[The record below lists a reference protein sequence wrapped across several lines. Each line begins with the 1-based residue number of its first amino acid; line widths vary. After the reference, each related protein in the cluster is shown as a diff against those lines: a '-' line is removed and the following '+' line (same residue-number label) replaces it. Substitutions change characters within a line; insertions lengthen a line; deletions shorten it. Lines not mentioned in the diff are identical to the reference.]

1 MSTPVRPDISSP
13 TGHAPR
19 LNRGTLAAAAIA
31 VCVAQVALAIPAV
44 LNGLFQQDLGTSSAQ
59 LTWISD
65 AFLVPV
71 TLLELTFGVL
81 GDLFGR
87 KRLLVSGAALLMI
100 GQLVSVLTPGAG
112 SSTGTRV
119 LVLWIGQIVSGLG
132 AAAIFPTSLA
142 MVASGTH
149 TPRDRS
155 RAISIWAAALSTGG
169 FVSPVLGGWLARY
182 KFGTDEFASWRWG
195 FVAVLVLAAVSTAVS
210 ARWARDSS
218 APEGRSLDWSGQV
231 TIAVAMFALLYA
243 VIQGPTS
250 GWGSGGVIGGFIIAA
265 VFLVLFIAAERRAV
279 APLLRLDLFAN
290 RAFCIAA
297 VATVVGMFAFLGTAY
312 ATSIRLSSIQG
323 FTPLK
328 TSIAFLLLNGMALVM
343 VPLTSRTLER
353 YNPRWILGVG
363 FALIAGGDLWLTA
376 LSAADMS
383 VAPVIVPL
391 LLVGTGFALALSSV
405 TAVAVN
411 TAPNHLAGMASGST
425 SMLRDFGFTLGPA
438 VVGAIA
444 LSQAAAQISAKVSSD
459 PTLSKALAAFNG
471 SAAEAPAAQRPTLEA
486 AIGAVNSG
494 PLGAN
499 AVPGS
504 ITLPSGQTVPF
515 NPLKDVAFH
524 ALDHAYSIGYLVCGL
539 SALAA
544 ALLAVFGLSGR
555 THESQISTESLAEDT
570 ATESTPSPQ

>member
-1 MSTPVRPDISSP
+1 LSTSPVQLDAE
-13 TGHAPR
+13 TAPEHPHR
-19 LNRGTLAAAAIA
+19 LTAGTLAAAAIA

-87 KRLLVSGAALLMI
+87 KRLLVIGTVLLI
-100 GQLVSVLTPGAG
+100 AGQLTSVLTPGAS

-119 LVLWIGQIVSGLG
+119 LVLWTGQIISGLG

-142 MVASGTH
+142 MVAAGTH
-149 TPRDRS
+149 TARDRS
-155 RAISIWAAALSTGG
+155 RAISIWAAALSSGG

-182 KFGTDEFASWRWG
+182 GFGTDEFASWRWA
-195 FVAVLVLAAVSTAVS
+195 FIAVMALAAVSTVVS
-210 ARWARDSS
+210 VALARDSR
-218 APEGRSLDWSGQV
+218 APEGRSLDWPGQI

-250 GWGSGGVIGGFIIAA
+250 GWGSGGVIAGFVLAA
-265 VFLVLFIAAERRAV
+265 VFLVLFVAAERRSA

-290 RAFCIAA
+290 RAFAVAA
-297 VATVVGMFAFLGTAY
+297 IATVVGMFAYLGTAY
-312 ATSIRLSSIQG
+312 ATSIRLSAIQG

-328 TSIAFLLLNGMALVM
+328 TSIAFLLLNGMALLLTPV
-343 VPLTSRTLER
+343 TSRVLEH
-353 YNPRWILGVG
+353 YNPKWALGIG
-363 FALIAGGDLWLTA
+363 FTLIGGADLWLSG
-376 LSAADMS
+376 LSASNLS
-383 VAPVIVPL
+383 VAPVVAPL
-391 LLVGTGFALALSSV
+391 ILVGIGFALALSAI

-411 TAPNHLAGMASGST
+411 TVPNHLAGMASGST
-425 SMLRDFGFTLGPA
+425 SLLRDFGFTLGPA

-444 LSQAAAQISAKVSSD
+444 LSRAAAQIADKVRST
-459 PTLSKALAAFNG
+459 PALSQALTAFNG
-471 SAAEAPAAQRPTLEA
+471 AAANAPAAQKPALEA

-499 AVPGS
+499 AVPGTV
-504 ITLPSGQTVPF
+504 TLPTGQTVPF
-515 NPLKDVAFH
+515 NPLKDTAFH
-524 ALDHAYSIGYLVCGL
+524 ALDHAYSIGYVVCGAC
-539 SALAA
+539 ALAA
-544 ALLAVFGLSGR
+544 ALLAAVGLGGR
-555 THESQISTESLAEDT
+555 AHEALISAESLAE
-570 ATESTPSPQ
+570 E